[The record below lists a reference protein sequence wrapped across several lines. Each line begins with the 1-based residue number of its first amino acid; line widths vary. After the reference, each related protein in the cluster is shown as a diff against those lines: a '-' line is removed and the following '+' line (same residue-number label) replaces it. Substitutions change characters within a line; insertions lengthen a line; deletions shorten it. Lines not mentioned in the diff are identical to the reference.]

1 MLALRIHLYHHK
13 GQKISVSEHILGVFV
28 VCGGF
33 RVYGIH
39 TRRVKSI
46 DIESSQIDFQ
56 RERSMSCICRLE
68 VVVLI
73 LFAMD
78 FVSRDVEDM
87 LLLLQ
92 VLISKVRR
100 VSRSVVAKWICISGR
115 AEMGPP
121 EIGIV
126 SIGLL
131 KILRN
136 LPNPI
141 THLTVSSLTKTYS
154 TAPNFSVFGA

>member
-1 MLALRIHLYHHK
+1 
-13 GQKISVSEHILGVFV
+13 
-28 VCGGF
+28 
-33 RVYGIH
+33 
-39 TRRVKSI
+39 
-46 DIESSQIDFQ
+46 
-56 RERSMSCICRLE
+56 MSCICRLE

-78 FVSRDVEDM
+78 FVSRDDVEDM

-131 KILRN
+131 K
-136 LPNPI
+136 
-141 THLTVSSLTKTYS
+141 SSETYH
-154 TAPNFSVFGA
+154 TLLHI

>member
-1 MLALRIHLYHHK
+1 MGWSMFALRIHLYHHK
-13 GQKISVSEHILGVFV
+13 GQKISVSEQIL
-28 VCGGF
+28 VCVCCMRRVQGF
-33 RVYGIH
+33 QDIH

-46 DIESSQIDFQ
+46 DIESPQIDFQ
-56 RERSMSCICRLE
+56 RERSTSCICRLE

-87 LLLLQ
+87 LLPLQ

-121 EIGIV
+121 EIGRV

-131 KILRN
+131 K
-136 LPNPI
+136 
-141 THLTVSSLTKTYS
+141 SSETYQ
-154 TAPNFSVFGA
+154 TLLHI

>member
-1 MLALRIHLYHHK
+1 MRRVK
-13 GQKISVSEHILGVFV
+13 
-28 VCGGF
+28 GF
-33 RVYGIH
+33 RVWGFKGIH

-46 DIESSQIDFQ
+46 DIGSPQIDFQ

-121 EIGIV
+121 EFGRV

-131 KILRN
+131 K
-136 LPNPI
+136 
-141 THLTVSSLTKTYS
+141 SSETYQ
-154 TAPNFSVFGA
+154 TLLHI